1 MSVYTFL
8 QPDWLSRC
16 CFHFIVFFYPRCCR
30 GRSTFLPLCSASI
43 RRRDKCGCHDT
54 RGSQRARW
62 NLPVCRD
69 RPVTDSGPTFHL
81 LTFSSMLI
89 INPTYR
95 ALPVSLH
102 HKLTFILLFFSVL
115 LSPFFPFT
123 LSPPP
128 PTLFSSSCSK
138 VVHVKII
145 DDEEYEKNKNF
156 FLELAEPRMVDM
168 SLQKGA
174 VLNLSLSLSLFLSL
188 SCHFLC
194 LSLSHVVSSLS
205 PPSPPGCLLCPLPFR
220 SAVSAPFL
228 TPCLPSSVLHRCARK
243 NSISSPCLHMAPP
256 AQSRHKRTIAIPTT
270 TSPDDAVICIKT
282 EQGVEE
288 LLWFTVSW
296 EHAAVIM

>member
-1 MSVYTFL
+1 M
-8 QPDWLSRC
+8 
-16 CFHFIVFFYPRCCR
+16 
-30 GRSTFLPLCSASI
+30 
-43 RRRDKCGCHDT
+43 
-54 RGSQRARW
+54 
-62 NLPVCRD
+62 CRD

-81 LTFSSMLI
+81 LTFSSTLI

-123 LSPPP
+123 PLSPPP
-128 PTLFSSSCSK
+128 PLFSSSCSK

-174 VLNLSLSLSLFLSL
+174 VLNLSLSLSLLSL
-188 SCHFLC
+188 S
-194 LSLSHVVSSLS
+194 LSLALTRCLFSQPSVSPRVSTLPTSFSLCCICS
-205 PPSPPGCLLCPLPFR
+205 FPHPLPPLFC
-220 SAVSAPFL
+220 F
-228 TPCLPSSVLHRCARK
+228 TPLCTQGL
-243 NSISSPCLHMAPP
+243 SISSPCLHMAPP
-256 AQSRHKRTIAIPTT
+256 AQSRHKRSIAIPATA
-270 TSPDDAVICIKT
+270 SPDDAVICIKT

-288 LLWFTVSW
+288 LL
-296 EHAAVIM
+296 